1 MDAISIKYEGA
12 KEHNNPVLKRTRRL
26 IETIFSKLTAAGSEH
41 TCTRSLAG
49 LRAQIESIIMAHNL
63 RILGNGNVTN

>member
-1 MDAISIKYEGA
+1 
-12 KEHNNPVLKRTRRL
+12 
-26 IETIFSKLTAAGSEH
+26 
-41 TCTRSLAG
+41 CTRSLAG